1 MKSGEQEHPETLDQ
15 DGCRQLQQGWHEVN
29 DPASPFSPIAHPEK
43 LMPFKVIAFDAIN
56 AKSNNALHFRN
67 LSPSSCHSN
76 EADKSVGAPV
86 PYTEIDSRAF
96 N

>member
-1 MKSGEQEHPETLDQ
+1 
-15 DGCRQLQQGWHEVN
+15 
-29 DPASPFSPIAHPEK
+29 
-43 LMPFKVIAFDAIN
+43 MPFKVIGFDAIN

-76 EADKSVGAPV
+76 EANKSVGAPV